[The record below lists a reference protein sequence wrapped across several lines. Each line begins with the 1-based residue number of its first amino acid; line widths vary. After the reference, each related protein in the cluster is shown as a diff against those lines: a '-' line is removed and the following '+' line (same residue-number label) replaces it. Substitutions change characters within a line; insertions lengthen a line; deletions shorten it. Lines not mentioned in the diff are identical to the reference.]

1 MQPESRIYVAGH
13 RGLAGSALV
22 RRLEREGFQRLITRT
37 RQELDLREQAA
48 VERFFEAERPEYVFL
63 CAARVGG
70 IWANATY
77 PADFIYDNLVIQSNV
92 IHAAWKYGAHK
103 LQFLGSS
110 CIYPKH
116 AGQPMREEALL
127 TGALEPTNQWYATA
141 KIAGVQMMDAYRRQ
155 HGFRGISL
163 MVTNLYGPGDNFEPA
178 RGHVLPALLRR
189 FDEAARAGSPEVVV
203 WGTGNPR
210 REFLY
215 VDDLAESMIFLM
227 QVYEGEGILNVGT
240 GGDIRILELA
250 KLIAEVTGYRGS
262 LVFDDSKPDGAPQK
276 LLDVSRV
283 NALGWKAV
291 TELPEGL
298 ERTYRWY
305 RENRGRLPER

>member
-1 MQPESRIYVAGH
+1 MQPDSRIYVAGH

-22 RRLEREGFQRLITRT
+22 RRLETVGFRRLITRT

-48 VERFFEAERPEYVFL
+48 VERFFETERPEYVFL

-70 IWANATY
+70 IWANSTY
-77 PADFIYDNLVIQSNV
+77 PAEFIYDNLAIQTNV
-92 IHAAWKYGAHK
+92 IHAAWKYNVHK

-116 AGQPMREEALL
+116 AAQPMREEALL

-155 HGFRGISL
+155 YGFRGISL

-189 FDEAARAGSPEVVV
+189 FDEAARAGAPEVVV

-215 VDDLAESMIFLM
+215 VDDLAEAMIFLM
-227 QVYEGEGILNVGT
+227 QVYEGDGILNVGT
-240 GGDIRILELA
+240 GGGIRILELA
-250 KLIAEVTGYRGS
+250 RLIAEVTGYRGN

-283 NALGWKAV
+283 NSLGWRAL
-291 TELPEGL
+291 TDLPEGL